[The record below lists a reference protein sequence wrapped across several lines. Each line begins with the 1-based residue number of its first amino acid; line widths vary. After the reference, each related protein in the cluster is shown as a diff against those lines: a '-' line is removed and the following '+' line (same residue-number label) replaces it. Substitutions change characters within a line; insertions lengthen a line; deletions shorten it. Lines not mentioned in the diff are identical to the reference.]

1 MRRGGIKARLLT
13 GTYILQCNR
22 SKFNQH
28 EVNATCPLCQLEDED
43 TLHFLIKCN
52 ALFAYRKESMKE
64 LKDIISD
71 IDKSVWRILS
81 NDFNLLTNVILEPDI
96 LIRRNLLKCNDE
108 IFSKIENCTRRLCYA
123 LHCGRLHITN
133 SGMSKNQFS

>member
-1 MRRGGIKARLLT
+1 
-13 GTYILQCNR
+13 
-22 SKFNQH
+22 
-28 EVNATCPLCQLEDED
+28 
-43 TLHFLIKCN
+43 
-52 ALFAYRKESMKE
+52 MKE

-71 IDKSVWRILS
+71 IDEFVWRILS
-81 NDFNLLTNVILEPDI
+81 NDFNLLTNVILEADI
-96 LIRRNLLKCNDE
+96 LIRRNLLKGNDE

>member
-1 MRRGGIKARLLT
+1 MRHGGIKARLLT

-28 EVNATCPLCQLEDED
+28 GVNATCPLCQLEDED

-52 ALFAYRKESMKE
+52 ALYAYRKESTKE

-71 IDKSVWRILS
+71 IDESVWGILS

-96 LIRRNLLKCNDE
+96 LIGGNLLKCNNE
-108 IFSKIENCTRRLCYA
+108 ICSKIENCTRRLCYA

-133 SGMSKNQFS
+133 SGMSKN

>member
-28 EVNATCPLCQLEDED
+28 EVSATCPLCQLEDED
-43 TLHFLIKCN
+43 TFHFLIKCN
-52 ALFAYRKESMKE
+52 ALYAYHKESMKE
-64 LKDIISD
+64 LKDIICD

-96 LIRRNLLKCNDE
+96 LTRRNLLKCNDE
-108 IFSKIENCTRRLCYA
+108 LLSKIENCTRSLCYA

-133 SGMSKNQFS
+133 SGMSKN

>member
-52 ALFAYRKESMKE
+52 ALYAYRKESMKE

-71 IDKSVWRILS
+71 IDESVWRILS

-96 LIRRNLLKCNDE
+96 LIRRNLLKCNNE

-133 SGMSKNQFS
+133 SGMSKN